1 MGKKRLGVIFGGTST
16 EHEVSIVSGTSVI
29 KNLNKEKYEI
39 YPIYIDKAGE
49 WFEFEP
55 DNKTY
60 KVGDEIVGTKKIE
73 NIWNYLK
80 TMDILF
86 PVLHGLQGE
95 DGTIQG
101 MFELLKIPYVGTRV
115 LGSSICMD
123 KVYSKIIFEKAK
135 LNQAKYIYIRRF
147 EDKYIYINEDFSEE
161 VLDIQETVNKIMEKI
176 DFPMF
181 IKPSN
186 SGSSVGI
193 SKAKNKDELIN
204 SIIEASKFDKKIL
217 IEENINGREIECAVL
232 GNEEVKASVL
242 GEILPAEAFY
252 SFSAKYQ
259 NSDSKTVEAPDLPE
273 ELTKKVRELAVK
285 AYKAADCQGLSRV
298 DFFVNDK
305 ENKIYINE
313 INTLPG
319 FTEISMYPKLW
330 EKSGLTYTELLDKL
344 IELAY

>member
-115 LGSSICMD
+115 LGSSVCMD

-181 IKPSN
+181 VKPSN

-273 ELTKKVRELAVK
+273 KLTKKVRELAVK

>member
-49 WFEFEP
+49 WYEFEL

-115 LGSSICMD
+115 LGSSVCMD

-135 LNQAKYIYIRRF
+135 LNQAKYVYIRKF
-147 EDKYIYINEDFSEE
+147 EDQYIYINEDFSEE

-298 DFFVNDK
+298 DFFVDDK

>member
-1 MGKKRLGVIFGGTST
+1 M
-16 EHEVSIVSGTSVI
+16 
-29 KNLNKEKYEI
+29 NKEKYEI

-115 LGSSICMD
+115 LGSSVCMD

-181 IKPSN
+181 VKPSN

-298 DFFVNDK
+298 DFFVDDK

>member
-115 LGSSICMD
+115 LGSSVCMD

-147 EDKYIYINEDFSEE
+147 EDKYIYVNEDFSEE
-161 VLDIQETVNKIMEKI
+161 ILNIQETVKKIMEKI
-176 DFPMF
+176 EFPMF

-204 SIIEASKFDKKIL
+204 AITEASKFDKKIL

-298 DFFVNDK
+298 DFFVDDK

>member
-115 LGSSICMD
+115 LGSSVCMD

-181 IKPSN
+181 VKPSN

-193 SKAKNKDELIN
+193 SKSKNKDELIN

>member
-115 LGSSICMD
+115 LGSSVCMD
-123 KVYSKIIFEKAK
+123 KVYIKIIFEKAK

-181 IKPSN
+181 VKPSN

>member
-60 KVGDEIVGTKKIE
+60 KVGDEIIGTKKIE

-115 LGSSICMD
+115 LGSSVCMD

-181 IKPSN
+181 VKPSN

>member
-39 YPIYIDKAGE
+39 YPIYIDRAGE
-49 WFEFEP
+49 WYEFEL

-135 LNQAKYIYIRRF
+135 LNQAKYVYIRKF

-181 IKPSN
+181 VKPSN

-204 SIIEASKFDKKIL
+204 AITEASKFDKKIL

-298 DFFVNDK
+298 DFFVDDK

>member
-49 WFEFEP
+49 WYEFEL

-115 LGSSICMD
+115 LGSSVCMD
-123 KVYSKIIFEKAK
+123 KVYSKIIFKKAK
-135 LNQAKYIYIRRF
+135 LNQAKYVYIRKF
-147 EDKYIYINEDFSEE
+147 EDQYIYINEDFSEE

-181 IKPSN
+181 VKPSN

>member
-49 WFEFEP
+49 WYEFEL

-115 LGSSICMD
+115 LGSSVCMD

-135 LNQAKYIYIRRF
+135 LNQAKYVYIRKF
-147 EDKYIYINEDFSEE
+147 EDQYIYINEDFSEE

-181 IKPSN
+181 VKPSN

-259 NSDSKTVEAPDLPE
+259 NSDSKTVEAPDLPK

-298 DFFVNDK
+298 DFFVDDK

-330 EKSGLTYTELLDKL
+330 EKSGLTYTELLYKL

>member
-101 MFELLKIPYVGTRV
+101 MFELLKKPYVGTRV

-135 LNQAKYIYIRRF
+135 LNQAKYVYIRKF
-147 EDKYIYINEDFSEE
+147 EDKYIYVNEDFSEE
-161 VLDIQETVNKIMEKI
+161 ILNIQETVNKIMEKI

>member
-49 WFEFEP
+49 WFEFEL

-135 LNQAKYIYIRRF
+135 LNQAKYVYIRKF
-147 EDKYIYINEDFSEE
+147 EDKYIYVNEDFSEE
-161 VLDIQETVNKIMEKI
+161 ILNIQETVNKIMEKI

-204 SIIEASKFDKKIL
+204 AITEASKFDKKIL

-285 AYKAADCQGLSRV
+285 AYKAADCQCLSRV
-298 DFFVNDK
+298 DFFVDDK

>member
-115 LGSSICMD
+115 LGSSVCMD

-161 VLDIQETVNKIMEKI
+161 ILDIQETVNKIMEKI

-181 IKPSN
+181 VKPSN

>member
-1 MGKKRLGVIFGGTST
+1 MGKKRLGVIFGGIST

-115 LGSSICMD
+115 LGSSVCMD

-181 IKPSN
+181 VKPSN

>member
-115 LGSSICMD
+115 LGSSVCMD

-147 EDKYIYINEDFSEE
+147 EDKYIYVNEDFSEE
-161 VLDIQETVNKIMEKI
+161 ILNIQETVNKIMEKI

-204 SIIEASKFDKKIL
+204 AITEASKFDKKIL

-285 AYKAADCQGLSRV
+285 VYKAADCQGLSRV
-298 DFFVNDK
+298 DFFVDDK